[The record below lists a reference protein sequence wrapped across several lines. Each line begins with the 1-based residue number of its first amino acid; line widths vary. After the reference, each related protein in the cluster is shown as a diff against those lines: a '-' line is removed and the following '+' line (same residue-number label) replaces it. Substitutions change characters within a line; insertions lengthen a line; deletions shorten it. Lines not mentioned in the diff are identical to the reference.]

1 MFSYKVL
8 LMLHCAAMVAGDPSL
23 PAAGIRLAPG
33 PRSLS
38 LGDSLEIVCVA
49 PQEFSGGVFQLFK
62 EQTYLRS
69 VDHRGKKQQEA
80 RFTLSHLT
88 RSDEGNYCCR
98 YQALR
103 TERWD
108 NSPFSPY
115 LRITL
120 TDIRGA
126 PIPPEPTS
134 PPSITGAPI
143 PRKPSNSPS
152 ITGRLPMPSLTV
164 RGATGVL
171 AKGGS
176 VSLEC
181 VAPANF
187 PGAHFLLY
195 RGDSTN
201 PVSSNQALATQHSAS
216 FPLPSLENSDAGEY
230 RCQYRLQMSQRWRES
245 ELSPAV
251 HLILK
256 GVTSPPTTPP
266 FLSGPNWPLLAGSV
280 AAAILFAAF
289 LAVLGFVVY
298 RRVKS
303 ARDKKRRDAAPYWNN
318 FHNADNIIELSF
330 RDPRLDLQDG
340 VVTEISLNTPP
351 ESVTHARKRSNSLSS
366 PATPVFSTFKNHPF

>member
-38 LGDSLEIVCVA
+38 LGGSLEIVCVA
-49 PQEFSGGVFQLFK
+49 PQEFSEGVFQLFK

-120 TDIRGA
+120 TDI
-126 PIPPEPTS
+126 
-134 PPSITGAPI
+134 TGAPI

-171 AKGGS
+171 AKGDS

-230 RCQYRLQMSQRWRES
+230 HCQYRLQMSQRWRES

-340 VVTEISLNTPP
+340 VVTEKSLNTPP
-351 ESVTHARKRSNSLSS
+351 EPVTHARKRSNSLSV

>member
-38 LGDSLEIVCVA
+38 LGGSLEIVCVA
-49 PQEFSGGVFQLFK
+49 PQEFSEGVFQLFK

-120 TDIRGA
+120 TDITGA

-171 AKGGS
+171 AKGDS

-230 RCQYRLQMSQRWRES
+230 HCQYRLQMSQRWRES

-340 VVTEISLNTPP
+340 VVTEKSLNTPP
-351 ESVTHARKRSNSLSS
+351 EPVTHARKRSNSLSV